1 MADVGNVLQEAG
13 VTVPDQ
19 AVEQLNVYAA
29 ILLDWNRRM
38 DLTSVSD
45 SDTGLRHFLDSLL
58 PLREEGLFPV
68 GARIIDVGSGAGFP
82 GLPLAIAR
90 PDLRVTLLEAQG
102 KRCQFL
108 NAVIDALNLQ
118 NVTVIQDRAETLGRA
133 AEHRESYDRAV
144 ARAVAPLNVL
154 CEYLMPFVRVGGMA
168 LCWKGPSVA
177 DEMADGEAA
186 AGLLGGRVLE
196 AMDMSAG
203 DTRHLLIPIQKIEK
217 TLPQYPRKNG
227 IPAKR
232 PLKSA
237 KNRQGTVE

>member
-1 MADVGNVLQEAG
+1 MKELSRVLTEAG
-13 VTVPDQ
+13 LTVGGRETEKLTIYRDM
-19 AVEQLNVYAA
+19 
-29 ILLDWNRRM
+29 LLDWNGRM
-38 DLTSVSD
+38 DLTSVSGEETA
-45 SDTGLRHFLDSLL
+45 SRHFLDSLL
-58 PLREEGLFPV
+58 PLRQPGLFPP
-68 GARIIDVGSGAGFP
+68 GCSLIDVGSGAGFP

-90 PDLRVTLLEAQG
+90 GDMRVTLLEAQG
-102 KRCQFL
+102 KRCGFL
-108 NAVIDALNLQ
+108 RAVCEALRLD
-118 NVTVIQDRAETLGRA
+118 NVQVAQDRAETAGQA
-133 AEHRESYDRAV
+133 PAYRERFDRAV
-144 ARAVAPLNVL
+144 ARAVAPLNLL
-154 CEYLMPFVRVGGMA
+154 CEYLLPLVRVGGMA